1 MSVTALIST
10 VVYERNRIALMTS
23 SVFRSLRSG
32 FVSITLMTA
41 IIPAL
46 AQQHGSTNKTH
57 GFTPTDGFVP
67 DSQTAVKVAEAVL
80 IPVYGEKQICS
91 EEPFTAELKGA
102 VWTVGGTLRCP
113 DGKGG
118 FTTDCDGG
126 VAVVKLSKTDGRVL
140 FMLHYK

>member
-1 MSVTALIST
+1 M
-10 VVYERNRIALMTS
+10 
-23 SVFRSLRSG
+23 
-32 FVSITLMTA
+32 
-41 IIPAL
+41 IPAP
-46 AQQHGSTNKTH
+46 AQQHGSTNKSH
-57 GFTPTDGFVP
+57 GYTPNGGFVP
-67 DSQTAVKVAEAVL
+67 DSQTAVKIAEAVL
-80 IPVYGEKQICS
+80 IPVYGEKQIRS
-91 EEPFTAELKGA
+91 EEPFTAELKGV